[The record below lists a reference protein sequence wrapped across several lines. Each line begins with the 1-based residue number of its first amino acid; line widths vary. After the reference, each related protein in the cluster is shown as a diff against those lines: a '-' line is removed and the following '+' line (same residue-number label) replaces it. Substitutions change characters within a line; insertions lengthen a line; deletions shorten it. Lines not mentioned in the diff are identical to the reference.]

1 MRGRVSDLGGVDD
14 ALDRLHAA
22 DLRGELFPERA
33 HGGNPRRAVGPDRPL
48 TKMHLEGRVDLLE
61 LLALLELRATRRIAP
76 ILFFP
81 GRR

>member
-1 MRGRVSDLGGVDD
+1 MRACVCARVDVRSTGR
-14 ALDRLHAA
+14 R
-22 DLRGELFPERA
+22 
-33 HGGNPRRAVGPDRPL
+33 RRAVGPDRPL